1 MSNKDPNKLLLR
13 TDVLSVVV
21 FGSRTLGLINLVVEF
36 FFEIKYLML
45 DLRTLIERNVSIS
58 YKSLSK
64 EFR

>member
-36 FFEIKYLML
+36 LK
-45 DLRTLIERNVSIS
+45 
-58 YKSLSK
+58 
-64 EFR
+64 

>member
-1 MSNKDPNKLLLR
+1 
-13 TDVLSVVV
+13 
-21 FGSRTLGLINLVVEF
+21 
-36 FFEIKYLML
+36 ML